1 MRSIPWSPSSLLVGL
16 FASMALIA
24 CGTTQFPS
32 NEEVQRL
39 AARPAASHPQQ
50 GDVADVEEWALVGP
64 LPDQVGEQVALSD
77 GLWNGLL
84 AELAKR
90 RPGLLMAS
98 GAANCAARELGVFFA
113 AKRARMAESL
123 QTFIAAR
130 CGMTGT
136 PQLSHGY
143 RYQEIV
149 GEADEQKLFAE
160 WSPVLRDELQKA
172 VGNTAG
178 PQLIGLWFGRRDGIA
193 LASWVVVPR
202 QVRVDPIAM
211 VPSGVGQVVVRG
223 EVLSRI
229 EHIEALANRGAYGF
243 KRCEVDPKVRM
254 PQFSLR
260 CDVDQSDVS
269 TNIQIAAFEPGRVLG
284 HTILSLL
291 VWPKGELGNRYRR
304 PSLADKAAGKTAESS
319 AGAVKPSGD
328 VATDLVALVGGVRSQ
343 AGMKALRL
351 SAPQSQ
357 TARRL
362 APHYFAAIAGL
373 ESETV
378 ADQVVLGLRAGW
390 EVGAPLRSGQFTY
403 GGVEG
408 SFSAARLLS
417 EVLDVPG
424 GREALLDPEADHLAV
439 GVIGSPALG
448 FVGVLFGTYATFELG
463 DTRGHAEKVR
473 ARLDNLRAQK
483 GLAKTEMLPN
493 VEADLSAVVRQVS
506 AGEVDVDQGLNRALS
521 VAAERTQGEVRAHYV
536 DAFELDQITIP
547 DEIVSMR
554 SLRVAIAVG
563 QHQPKGDPW
572 RRYIV
577 YFVIVGQSDVVAS
590 R

>member
-1 MRSIPWSPSSLLVGL
+1 MPWSRSILLVGL
-16 FASMALIA
+16 FASMALSA
-24 CGTTQFPS
+24 CSTTQSATQFPS
-32 NEEVQRL
+32 NVELQRL

-50 GDVADVEEWALVGP
+50 GDVADVEEWDLVGP
-64 LPDQVGEQVALSD
+64 LPDQVGDQVAPTD
-77 GLWNGLL
+77 GPWNGLL
-84 AELAKR
+84 GELAKR
-90 RPGLLMAS
+90 RPGLLMVS
-98 GAANCAARELGVFFA
+98 SAANCVARELGVFFA

-123 QTFIAAR
+123 QSFIAAR

-143 RYQEIV
+143 RYQETV
-149 GEADEQKLFAE
+149 GEADEQKLFAA
-160 WSPVLRDELQKA
+160 WGPVLRDELQKT
-172 VGNTAG
+172 VGSSTG
-178 PQLIGLWFGRRDGIA
+178 PQLIGIWFGRRNGIA

-202 QVRVDPIAM
+202 QVRVDPMAM
-211 VPSGVGQVVVRG
+211 VPSGAGQVVVRG
-223 EVLSRI
+223 EVLNRA
-229 EHIEALANRGAYGF
+229 ERVEALANRGAYGF

-254 PQFSLR
+254 PQFSLC
-260 CDVDQSDVS
+260 CDVDQSDLS

-284 HTILSLL
+284 HTILSLV
-291 VWPKGELGNRYRR
+291 VWPKGEIGNRYRR
-304 PSLADKAAGKTAESS
+304 PSLAEKAAQNN
-319 AGAVKPSGD
+319 AGAVKSSGD
-328 VATDLVALVGGVRSQ
+328 VAADLVVLVDGVRSQ
-343 AGMKALRL
+343 AGMKALRF

-362 APHYFAAIAGL
+362 APHYFAAMAGL

-390 EVGAPLRSGQFTY
+390 EVGAPLRAGQFTY

-439 GVIGSPALG
+439 GVIGTPAQG
-448 FVGVLFGTYATFELG
+448 FVGALFGTYATFELG
-463 DTRGHAEKVR
+463 DPRSHAEKVR

-483 GLAKTEMLPN
+483 GMARAEMLPH

-506 AGEVDVDQGLNRALS
+506 SGEVDADQGLNRALS
-521 VAAERTQGEVRAHYV
+521 VAAERTHGEVRAHYV
-536 DAFELDQITIP
+536 DAFELDQIAIP
-547 DEIVSMR
+547 DEIVSIR